1 MPTDLTRSPSRPFLL
16 LFIGLS
22 LIGLPLLFS
31 EAAAEQTE
39 DVLYYTPTEEGFI
52 MDWLVSV
59 RHPFP
64 YYYIGATMN
73 YDGLATIGG
82 EKNVVPV
89 AGMQA
94 AKGKPWLERHFQSK
108 GWARGVFEFRPASM
122 YMTYT
127 FIHIYSEEE
136 KKDLVLL
143 TGSDDALLVL
153 LNSKQVQKVQMQRGY
168 NTDQDR
174 VAGITLNKGWNRL
187 MCKIDDYMGG
197 HGLVVRFKTKDA
209 EPVTDLKICLSKP
222 AEGVKPNFVDG
233 AVYEAEAAKILKE
246 AMRFSA
252 EEGNFGKAGTL
263 CRKVVAQ
270 YPKSKAAAEALY
282 QAGDLLLK
290 QQKPD
295 KALKTFDE
303 LLTSYPYAKW
313 AEDAL
318 VAKAQTYRSQQKP
331 AESEKTLEA
340 LLEQFPSSSL
350 VPEAMLGLAGQKAA
364 RGDLD
369 ESDAILGEVR
379 QRYANTVEWVKALD
393 ALADN
398 QAARKNL
405 NKARELWRQVMEEA
419 KTLSEGKYVW
429 YVNVQ
434 TLLQTI
440 ADGARKKIT
449 GK

>member
-1 MPTDLTRSPSRPFLL
+1 MPTDITRSPSRALL
-16 LFIGLS
+16 LFMILPS
-22 LIGLPLLFS
+22 MILPLFP
-31 EAAAEQTE
+31 APIAAEKTE

-59 RHPFP
+59 LHPFP
-64 YYYIGATMN
+64 YCYIGATMN
-73 YDGLATIGG
+73 YDALASIGG
-82 EKNVVPV
+82 EANVVPV

-94 AKGKPWLERHFQSK
+94 AMGNPWLERHFQSK

-127 FIHIYSEEE
+127 FIHLYCEQE

-153 LNSKQVQKVQMQRGY
+153 LNGKQVQKVQMQRGY

-233 AVYEAEAAKILKE
+233 TVYEAAAAKLLKE

-263 CRKVVAQ
+263 CREIVAQ
-270 YPKSKAAAEALY
+270 YPKSSAAAEALY

-295 KALKTFDE
+295 EALKTLDE
-303 LLTSYPYAKW
+303 LLAGYPYAKW
-313 AEDAL
+313 SEDAL
-318 VAKAQTYRSQQKP
+318 VAKAQTFRSQQKP
-331 AESEKTLEA
+331 AESEKALEA

-350 VPEAMLGLAGQKAA
+350 VPEAMLELAGLKAA

-369 ESDAILGEVR
+369 ESDVILSEVR

-398 QAARKNL
+398 QSARKNL

-434 TLLQTI
+434 TLLQKLS
-440 ADGARKKIT
+440 DQARAKIS
-449 GK
+449 GEK